1 MFKLTYSNSF
11 KYYGV
16 SNRIIIK
23 EQKNSHH
30 RLRLIPTRNIT
41 SIMLIN
47 NIILRGGKKKLEKK
61 K

>member
-47 NIILRGGKKKLEKK
+47 NIILRGGKKN
-61 K
+61 